1 MRFGVVIVVL
11 LVPGCAVMDRV
22 LPGRGA
28 DTPVSAAQTPDEATP
43 RPQARPDASARLP
56 VPVAGGR
63 LGTTVAALGDPTQ
76 PGLWL
81 RTPLV
86 GTERPGVV
94 RYGGQSVAVTLVP
107 LPDAA
112 PGAGSQLSLQAMRAL
127 GAPLTELVEIGVDA
141 S

>member
-1 MRFGVVIVVL
+1 MRPLVLIPVL
-11 LVPGCAVMDRV
+11 LVPGCGMLDRFM
-22 LPGRGA
+22 PGPA
-28 DTPVSAAQTPDEATP
+28 SEASVSAAQTPDAATP
-43 RPQARPDASARLP
+43 RPQARPDIRPP
-56 VPVAGGR
+56 VPVAAGA
-63 LGTTVAALGDPTQ
+63 LGTTIAALGDPTQ
-76 PGLWL
+76 AGLWL

-86 GTERPGVV
+86 TTERPGVV

-127 GAPLTELVEIGVDA
+127 GAPLTELVEIRVDA

>member
-1 MRFGVVIVVL
+1 MRFGVVIVVFL
-11 LVPGCAVMDRV
+11 LPGCAVMDRV
-22 LPGRGA
+22 LPGRGGDA
-28 DTPVSAAQTPDEATP
+28 PVSAGQAPDAGTL
-43 RPQARPDASARLP
+43 RPQACPDVRPP
-56 VPVAGGR
+56 VPVAAGV

-86 GTERPGVV
+86 VAERPGVV
-94 RYGGQSVAVTLVP
+94 RYGGQAVAVTLIP

-127 GAPLTELVEIGVDA
+127 GAPLTELVEVGVDA